1 MFKRMRGR
9 IVCMFSGHQR
19 SRGQARERGKI
30 WVSVCKRCEAPMRQL
45 SNRQWVADK
54 EARKLLSNAR

>member
-1 MFKRMRGR
+1 MRGR